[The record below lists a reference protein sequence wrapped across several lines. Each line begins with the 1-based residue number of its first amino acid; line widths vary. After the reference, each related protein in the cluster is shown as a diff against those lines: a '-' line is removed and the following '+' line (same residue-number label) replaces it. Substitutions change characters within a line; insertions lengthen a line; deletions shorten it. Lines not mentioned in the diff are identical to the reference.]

1 MGDRHLGSM
10 SNSQFTEID
19 DLSSC
24 RGIKVEKMSELA
36 LLTHVFKRVLLNQ

>member
-1 MGDRHLGSM
+1 MGGRHLGSM
-10 SNSQFTEID
+10 SNSQLTEID

-36 LLTHVFKRVLLNQ
+36 LVTHVFKRVLLNQ